1 MAAPPLIKRIS
12 GLLPVV
18 GLFALLLVSLFMFSS
33 ATQNSQEFS
42 RSYLM
47 LLVLVVVEL
56 LLLLALIGINLQRLI
71 RQYRNRATGSRLTTR
86 LVVMFVILAVVPAS
100 VLYYFSVDFI
110 RRGIDSWFDVKVER
124 ALDDALNL
132 SRASLDWR
140 LEEMQRQVALMA
152 EDLDNAAPGSLEGA
166 LDEALRRSAAAEV
179 ALLDEHGFA
188 IVFSSN
194 RPNRRPPEPLDKVIL
209 AQLHRQG
216 SYIGLEPSL
225 APQEGL
231 YARVVVALA
240 GGEPPPR
247 LALQVLFP
255 VPGQIGVLA
264 NSVQTAYANYERL
277 DYLRGPLKFSFTL
290 TLSLVLLLSLFTAVW
305 AAFAMARRLVAPI
318 RILAI
323 GTRAVTSG
331 DYQRRLPVT
340 SLARDELGFLVR
352 SFDTMMA
359 RIAMAQ
365 EEARHSQQIVESQ
378 KVYLETVLGHLSSGV
393 MTFSIDGVL
402 RTVNTQ
408 ADQILGV
415 RLEESLGTSLDQL
428 GEEHEHLQRFVE
440 LMKGHLAA
448 HDEGWQEEV
457 VLFGPEGRQV
467 LMCRVAALP
476 VREDLEGGYVLVFDD
491 ITAQIQVQRDAAWG
505 EVARRLAH
513 EIKNPLTPIQLSAER
528 IRHKYLPLMA
538 AGEARVLDR
547 ATHTIVQ
554 QVEAMKKMVQAFS
567 DYARTPRL
575 EIVPH
580 NLNDLVTEVL
590 ELYRGENSDLD
601 IQIRLDEALG
611 SIDLDAGRIRQL
623 LHNLIKNAIE
633 AAGEEG
639 GVVRVDVTTRLHRTE
654 ELQAA
659 ELSVRDYGSGIS
671 EQLIDTLF
679 EPYVSAKPR
688 GSGLGLAVVK
698 KIVEEHNGLIWVENV
713 PDGGARFVIR
723 MPLSARQEHRLE
735 QVSAQR
741 NLFDEI

>member
-1 MAAPPLIKRIS
+1 MAAPSLIQRLR

-18 GLFALLLVSLFMFSS
+18 GLFALLLASLFMFSS
-33 ATQNSQEFS
+33 ATQNSEEFS

-47 LLVLVVVEL
+47 LLILVVVEL
-56 LLLLALIGINLQRLI
+56 LLLVALIGINLQRLI

-140 LEEMQRQVALMA
+140 LEEMQRQVELMA
-152 EDLDNAAPGSLEGA
+152 ERIDNAAPGSLDA
-166 LDEALRRSAAAEV
+166 TLEASMRLSGAAEV
-179 ALLDEHGFA
+179 ALLDENGFA
-188 IVFSSN
+188 IVFSSD
-194 RPNRRPPEPLDKVIL
+194 RPNKRAPEQLNKVIL
-209 AQLHRQG
+209 AQLRRQG

-231 YARVVVALA
+231 YARAVVAMPNSGLPA
-240 GGEPPPR
+240 QDR
-247 LALQVLFP
+247 LVLQALFP
-255 VPGQIGVLA
+255 VPAQIGVLA
-264 NSVQTAYANYERL
+264 NRVQTAYSKYERL

-305 AAFAMARRLVAPI
+305 AAFALARRLVAPI

-331 DYQRRLPVT
+331 DYNRRLPI
-340 SLARDELGFLVR
+340 SSFANDELGFLVQ

-365 EEARHSQQIVESQ
+365 DEAHHSQQIVENQ
-378 KVYLETVLGHLSSGV
+378 KIYLETVLGHLSSGV
-393 MTFSIDGVL
+393 MTFSVDGVL

-415 RLEESLGTSLDQL
+415 RLEANLGVGLDQL
-428 GEEHEHLQRFVE
+428 GSEHEHLQKFVD
-440 LMKGHLAA
+440 LMKSHLAA
-448 HDEGWQEEV
+448 HDEEWQEEI

-467 LMCRVAALP
+467 LMCRAASLP
-476 VREDLEGGYVLVFDD
+476 VRQSLEGGYVLVFDD
-491 ITAQIQVQRDAAWG
+491 ITAQIQAQRDAAWG

-528 IRHKYLPLMA
+528 IRHKYLPTMA
-538 AGEARVLDR
+538 AAEASVLNR

-567 DYARTPRL
+567 DYARSPRL
-575 EIVPH
+575 EIMPH
-580 NLNDLVTEVL
+580 RLNALVTEVL
-590 ELYRGENSDLD
+590 ELYRGENSALQINLTLDDELGSVDLD
-601 IQIRLDEALG
+601 
-611 SIDLDAGRIRQL
+611 SGRIRQL

-633 AAGEEG
+633 ASENT
-639 GVVRVDVTTRLHRTE
+639 RIDVATRLHKTD

-659 ELSVRDYGSGIS
+659 ELSVRDYGPGIA
-671 EQLIDTLF
+671 EALIDTLF

-723 MPLSARQEHRLE
+723 MPLSVKQEHRLE

-741 NLFDEI
+741 NLFDEM